1 MIAQRSLF
9 FTVSQVFVLMVLALP
24 PLGCMSEDLEFTEV
38 KRLDEKVTEEELAT
52 LLRILDSLPEKKLPD
67 MPPVFAPP
75 PVWNQARTLPVHEL
89 ITEERALIDEHWS
102 VEWLARSLQRNRPLL
117 RPLLRAL
124 RREEMTPEQFVGLT
138 LTVGVAMS
146 RSTLRDQ
153 QDLQEIS
160 KRSARDQQE
169 ISKRGKTAIN
179 RLRGTL
185 GPRPFSSLSREASHF
200 VLHQAV
206 WLTRIDRANQMA
218 LVPPET
224 IMMVREHWDDL
235 AGRFPEQFTTNPL
248 DAVVDLLE
256 ERGMPFEELGD
267 SDEQIEWDPEMVI
280 VGHDEPDSEVGVAAP
295 EAAKKAKTSSE

>member
-9 FTVSQVFVLMVLALP
+9 LTVSRAFVLMVLALP
-24 PLGCMSEDLEFTEV
+24 PLGCISEDLEFTEV

-117 RPLLRAL
+117 RAL

-138 LTVGVAMS
+138 LTIGVAMS

-153 QDLQEIS
+153 QDLQEVT
-160 KRSARDQQE
+160 R
-169 ISKRGKTAIN
+169 RGKAAIN
-179 RLRGTL
+179 RLRSSL

-206 WLTRIDRANQMA
+206 WLTRIDRAKQLA
-218 LVPPET
+218 LVPPEN

-235 AGRFPEQFTTNPL
+235 ADRFPEQFTTNPL

-267 SDEQIEWDPEMVI
+267 SDEQIEWDPEKVI

-295 EAAKKAKTSSE
+295 KVAPKAVSDDKTSSE